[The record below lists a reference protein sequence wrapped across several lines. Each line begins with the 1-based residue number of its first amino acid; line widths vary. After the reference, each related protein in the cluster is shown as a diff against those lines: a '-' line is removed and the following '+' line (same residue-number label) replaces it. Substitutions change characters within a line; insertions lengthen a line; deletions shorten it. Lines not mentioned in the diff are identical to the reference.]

1 MATPHCASK
10 DIHRHKDFTRS
21 KPRTSLLFWS
31 TSLNNAASSLGGF
44 SRPTTFLPT
53 TCTTLSL
60 FKLCTRPLRL
70 TCLKQSSLTPTPLPR
85 TLQMILK
92 RRLTPRL
99 VLDSLLFLAFVVLR
113 FVFFLYMLLWETYRD
128 CFHDFSFSLR
138 FREVSHVE
146 G

>member
-1 MATPHCASK
+1 MATPHRASK

-53 TCTTLSL
+53 TCTTISL
-60 FKLCTRPLRL
+60 IKLCTSPLRL
-70 TCLKQSSLTPTPLPR
+70 PCLKRSSLTPTPPPR
-85 TLQMILK
+85 TLHMILK

-99 VLDSLLFLAFVVLR
+99 VLDSLLFLAFVVLSL
-113 FVFFLYMLLWETYRD
+113 VFFSICLLWEAYRD
-128 CFHDFSFSLR
+128 YFHDFSFSLR
-138 FREVSHVE
+138 FS
-146 G
+146 